1 MVNFNTVYKIEWKKL
16 IKRKELIAF
25 VTMIGIPL
33 LYSLGAYFESSII
46 VFNSDEKEY
55 AGSFVINM
63 LIFGKM
69 LFIFFLIAALF
80 ATKSL
85 GGEIENRSI
94 LLYTQ
99 RIPNRAKIYRAKLV
113 SMYSAIISVIIFYS
127 IISLILYYV
136 FVIHRDDIAT
146 KQFIRADE
154 FLNLLYVG
162 LGITFL
168 YLLVIS
174 FSMMLSTFL
183 KSNTATIIFCLIFI
197 VFTFMANFPVFKY
210 ISFDYY
216 LDELIDMNF
225 TSNFELT
232 KFFLTYVVLIIV
244 MIITSNRI
252 GIYLF
257 TRRDL

>member
-1 MVNFNTVYKIEWKKL
+1 MVNFNTVYKIEWRKL
-16 IKRKELIAF
+16 IKRRELIAF
-25 VTMIGIPL
+25 ITMIAIPL

-46 VFNSDEKEY
+46 VFNSDKKEY

-69 LFIFFLIAALF
+69 LFIYFLIAALF

-127 IISLILYYV
+127 IISLVLYYV
-136 FVIHRDDIAT
+136 FVLHREDIAT
-146 KQFIRADE
+146 KQFLKADE

-162 LGITFL
+162 VGITFL

-183 KSNTATIIFCLIFI
+183 KSNTATIIFCLVFI
-197 VFTFMANFPVFKY
+197 IFTFMAEFPVFKY
-210 ISFDYY
+210 ISFEYY
-216 LDELIDMNF
+216 LSELIDMNF
-225 TSNFELT
+225 SSNVELT
-232 KFFLTYVVLIIV
+232 KIFLIYAALVLV
-244 MIITSNRI
+244 MISISNRI